1 MDKKLRLAFM
11 SPPHADWQTPANLT
25 WMQLESHYNHEG
37 KYPDRVEFIPA
48 TYKFD
53 VYKNFQEIKD
63 DMDQGIG
70 ADVYCFGSYI
80 WNYHMCDE
88 VAKLVKEQNP
98 NAICVIGGP
107 HIGKNEPKLM
117 AQRLELYEYICQTTK
132 PGEIFMNSLLDG
144 YFDNDCKWPAHEE
157 VIWEWRSDKKQALDI
172 SKQDY
177 SVYEEHMDYLKE
189 MREWART
196 QVLEPYMALEST
208 RGCPFKC
215 SFCEWGG
222 GIGTKIYRK
231 DLDIYKRDVE
241 ALKAAGFRD
250 AYLTDANFGA
260 FLERDIEIFDWTF
273 KNGFNLTDISTF
285 KARDINR
292 RKQLIDAWFDTL
304 GTGEEKHSEVFVP
317 EQGSHALF
325 FMGSAENAAMGT
337 ITHVFNEQ
345 NYSRGMMDDHNPWSR
360 DEEDDLRAKQAA
372 EGEALYISVVPTVSI
387 QSISKEAMKVVN
399 RVDLD
404 LEDKLELARHINQRC
419 NKEGYPKPPVELILG
434 MPGSTI
440 DDFYN
445 EYEIYDNFKSYGSWR
460 HDYMFLPDS
469 ELTDPAYIEKYKI
482 ETVECWTDVVEEGG
496 ANNRYGMYRGL
507 RSYFKTI
514 ASCYSFTREE
524 MHEMWF
530 MNVCGNILL
539 QRHYDTFREVLT
551 PGQYC
556 RLCYQV
562 IRDCIPGF
570 DIVHENIIDILN
582 PDTPPRGLKRIIGN
596 KSRLECIMELVTGDN
611 ETILLNELFVRAFTP
626 EWADKTKTIVAPT
639 ESANEI
645 KYAIA

>member
-1 MDKKLRLAFM
+1 MSKKLRLGYM
-11 SPPHADWQTPANLT
+11 SPPHADWQTPSNLT
-25 WMQLESHYNHEG
+25 WMMLESHYKHEG
-37 KYPDRVEFIPA
+37 MYPDKVEFVPA

-53 VYKNFQEIKD
+53 VYRSFQEIKE
-63 DMDQGIG
+63 DMEQGEPL
-70 ADVYCFGSYI
+70 DVYCFSSYI
-80 WNYHMCDE
+80 WNYQMCDE
-88 VAKLVKEQNP
+88 VAKLVREQNP
-98 NAICVIGGP
+98 EAITVIGGP
-107 HIGKNEPKLM
+107 HIGRNEPKLM
-117 AQRLELYEYICQTTK
+117 NLRYELYDYICQVTK

-144 YFDNDCKWPAHEE
+144 YFNNLNQWPKHED
-157 VIWEWRSDKKQALDI
+157 VTWEWRSNKKGVLNIAD
-172 SKQDY
+172 QDY

-196 QVLEPYMALEST
+196 QVLEPFMALEST

-215 SFCEWGG
+215 AFCEWGG
-222 GIGTKIYRK
+222 GIGTKIYKK

-241 ALKAAGFRD
+241 ALKDAGFRD

-285 KARDINR
+285 KSRDLAR
-292 RKQLIDAWFDTL
+292 RKKLVDAWFDTL

-325 FMGSAENAAMGT
+325 FMGSAENQAMGT
-337 ITHVFNEQ
+337 TIHVFNEQ
-345 NYSRGMMDDHNPWSR
+345 NTSRGMVDNFGEQDGEDW
-360 DEEDDLRAKQAA
+360 EDDIRRKQAA

-387 QSISKEAMKVVN
+387 QSISKEAMDVVN
-399 RVDLD
+399 RVDLN
-404 LEDKLELARHINQRC
+404 LEDKLALARHINQRC
-419 NKEGYPKPPVELILG
+419 NVEGYPKPPVELILG

-445 EYEIYDNFKSYGSWR
+445 EYEIYYNFKSYGSWR

-469 ELTDPAYIEKYKI
+469 ELTDPEYIQKYDI
-482 ETVECWTDVVEEGG
+482 EVVECYTDVIEEGG
-496 ANNRYGMYRGL
+496 ADNRYGLYRGL
-507 RSYFKTI
+507 KSYFKTI

-524 MHEMWF
+524 FHEMWF

-539 QRHYDTFREVLT
+539 QKHYDTFKDVLT
-551 PGQYC
+551 PAEFC
-556 RLCYQV
+556 RMCYAV

-570 DIVHENIIDILN
+570 DEVHENIVDILN

-596 KSRLECIMELVTGDN
+596 KSRLECIMELTQDDN
-611 ETILLNELFVRAFTP
+611 EIILLNELFVRAFSQPTQ
-626 EWADKTKTIVAPT
+626 TK
-639 ESANEI
+639 ELE
-645 KYAIA
+645 YATA